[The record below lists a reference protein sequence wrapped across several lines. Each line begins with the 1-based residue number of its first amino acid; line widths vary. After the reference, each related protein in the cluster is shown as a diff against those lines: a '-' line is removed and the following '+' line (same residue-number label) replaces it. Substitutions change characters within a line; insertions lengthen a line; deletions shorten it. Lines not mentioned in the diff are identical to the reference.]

1 MIFVSS
7 PQVLNTCAEKSEL
20 RLAKAFQT
28 VFSFALRDVV
38 DIACGR
44 IESLDQCEKFSNDF
58 DVEADLGF

>member
-1 MIFVSS
+1 MVH
-7 PQVLNTCAEKSEL
+7 TCAEKSEL
-20 RLAKAFQT
+20 RLAKAFQA

-44 IESLDQCEKFSNDF
+44 IETLDQCEKFSNEY